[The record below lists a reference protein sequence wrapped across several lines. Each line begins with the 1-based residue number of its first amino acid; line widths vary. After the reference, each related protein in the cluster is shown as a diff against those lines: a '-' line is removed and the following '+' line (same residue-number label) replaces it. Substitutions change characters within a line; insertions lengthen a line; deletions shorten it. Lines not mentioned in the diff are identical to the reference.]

1 LKTRTGSRYNVTPG
15 IVWALKLQGD
25 INETHAGGDA
35 LHALIERLAENGI
48 ALERKVVLAAVI
60 RLKKAGVLKVLS
72 QGQRKY
78 AIRLNERALDVLPP
92 NPFEDAKPKKQR
104 KSMVALE
111 LEEPAVDLSN
121 GHGELS
127 ITQRLQLIEELC
139 VSVREDME
147 QYKSGVM
154 AGL

>member
-35 LHALIERLAENGI
+35 LHALIERL
-48 ALERKVVLAAVI
+48 
-60 RLKKAGVLKVLS
+60 
-72 QGQRKY
+72 
-78 AIRLNERALDVLPP
+78 
-92 NPFEDAKPKKQR
+92 
-104 KSMVALE
+104 
-111 LEEPAVDLSN
+111 
-121 GHGELS
+121 
-127 ITQRLQLIEELC
+127 QLIEELC